1 MPATSPTPK
10 IINRLEGRA
19 LSRPAVGTAARWSRM
34 TQRSSLQVG
43 FGMDFREAGAALGV
57 EVALDF
63 HEAMKS
69 G

>member
-1 MPATSPTPK
+1 
-10 IINRLEGRA
+10 
-19 LSRPAVGTAARWSRM
+19 
-34 TQRSSLQVG
+34 
-43 FGMDFREAGAALGV
+43 MDFREAGAALGV

>member
-1 MPATSPTPK
+1 MPATSPTLE

-19 LSRPAVGTAARWSRM
+19 LSRPVVGTATRWPRM

>member
-1 MPATSPTPK
+1 MPTTSATPK

-19 LSRPAVGTAARWSRM
+19 LSRPAMGTAARWPRM

-43 FGMDFREAGAALGV
+43 FGMDFREARAALGV
-57 EVALDF
+57 EGALDF